1 MAGDAAKLLTSESAR
16 RALAMTNPVVLFATA
31 TLIWGSTW
39 IAITFQLGVVAPEVS
54 VVYRFALASAT
65 VFVWCGLRRHSLRFP
80 WRVHAWLAAQ
90 GATLYGLNY
99 VGVYL
104 AERYVASG
112 LVAVAFSTLVFLVP
126 IGSRLVFATALE
138 PRVVIGALLGVA
150 GVASLFLPEFRTAT
164 IGGATAI
171 GVAYALGA
179 TVIASIGNLIAVR
192 LQRDRIPVMSAIA
205 WGMAYGAITAAVC
218 AWLSGSAWSFDMRL
232 PYVASLAY
240 LAALGSVVAFGAYLH
255 LIEKVGADRA
265 SFTAV
270 LIPVVAMIL
279 STLFEDYRWT
289 ASGAIGAVL
298 AFVGNY
304 VALTARRQRSVTPER
319 HVEARDFPQAP
330 DAQGKHSTHAAQ
342 S

>member
-1 MAGDAAKLLTSESAR
+1 
-16 RALAMTNPVVLFATA
+16 MTRPAVLFTTA

-54 VVYRFALASAT
+54 VVYRFALASAI
-65 VFVWCGLRRHSLRFP
+65 VFVWCLLRRHSLRFTS
-80 WRVHAWLAAQ
+80 RVHIWLAAQ

-104 AERYVASG
+104 AERHVASG

-138 PRVVIGALLGVA
+138 PRVVIGALLGVT
-150 GVASLFLPEFRTAT
+150 GIASLFLPELRSAT
-164 IGGATAI
+164 LGDATAI

-179 TVIASIGNLIAVR
+179 TVLASIGNLIAVR

-205 WGMAYGAITAAVC
+205 WGMGYGAATAAVW
-218 AWLSGSAWSFDMRL
+218 AWLSGSAWSFDARL
-232 PYVASLAY
+232 PYIVSLAY
-240 LAALGSVVAFGAYLH
+240 LAVLGSVVAFGAYLH
-255 LIEKVGADRA
+255 LIEKVGAGRA

-279 STLFEDYRWT
+279 STLFEGYRWT
-289 ASGAIGAVL
+289 ATGAIGAAL
-298 AFVGNY
+298 ALVGNY
-304 VALTARRQRSVTPER
+304 VALMARRQPSPARR
-319 HVEARDFPQAP
+319 AEARDSPQTPA
-330 DAQGKHSTHAAQ
+330 AQGTQAAQ